1 MPRLYE
7 KMKFSNKLKFQ
18 FLKKFLKIKQLLFSN
33 LVNAMLLSKGNIIH
47 RNNMDWILVG
57 NTGQIKRLNL
67 P

>member
-18 FLKKFLKIKQLLFSN
+18 FLKTFLKIKQLLFSN